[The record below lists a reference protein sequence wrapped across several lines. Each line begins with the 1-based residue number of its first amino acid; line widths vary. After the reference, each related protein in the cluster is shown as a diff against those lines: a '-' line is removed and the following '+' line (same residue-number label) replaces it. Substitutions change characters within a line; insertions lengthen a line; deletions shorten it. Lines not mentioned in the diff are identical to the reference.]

1 VTAALWHRLPANF
14 EEQLEVLAPRVAELH
29 FDDGYV
35 DVVRAA
41 EALEAR
47 GRRGVFFVV
56 PGWLNRSGV
65 TTARRIAELVRR
77 GHEIGNHTWSHPD
90 LRRLSLPAQRLEL
103 VRARDRLAEITG
115 SVPRRLAWPFGL
127 HDGRS
132 DAIAAELGYESPRG
146 ITSAEIFAPRLKTA
160 AQLKRIP
167 RRVFAGEADV
177 DDEDLDE

>member
-1 VTAALWHRLPANF
+1 MTAALWHRLPANF

-41 EALEAR
+41 DALEER
-47 GRRGVFFVV
+47 GLRGVFFVV

-77 GHEIGNHTWSHPD
+77 GHEVGNHTWSHPD
-90 LRRLSLPAQRLEL
+90 IRKLPRPGQWREL
-103 VRARDRLAEITG
+103 VRARDRLADITG
-115 SVPRRLAWPFGL
+115 STPARLAWPFGL

-132 DAIAAELGYESPRG
+132 DAIAAELGYSAPRG
-146 ITSAEIFAPRLKTA
+146 ITPREIFAPRLQTG

-167 RRVFAGEADV
+167 RRVFAGEPADV
-177 DDEDLDE
+177 DEDVDE